1 MIRHY
6 LIKIGYCPQCGKETR
21 INYNDRIPRCKRCH
35 TKLRVKKKEMDADLV
50 ELTYKHRGLNWVNM
64 MKGVK
69 WIDLRLSDFRR
80 LNEIVKEL
88 NESI

>member
-1 MIRHY
+1 
-6 LIKIGYCPQCGKETR
+6 
-21 INYNDRIPRCKRCH
+21 
-35 TKLRVKKKEMDADLV
+35 MDADLV